1 MAEISLELL
10 IDSAKK
16 EIIYMTCWY
25 WRVKKKHGKNQAAHV
40 PFKNLQKHDDFFP
53 KQIKRKESS
62 FMSLNTMDFN
72 VHVRIVFPVS
82 TYYILFKY
90 R

>member
-25 WRVKKKHGKNQAAHV
+25 WRVKKKHGKNQATHV
-40 PFKNLQKHDDFFP
+40 PFKNLQKHDHFSP
-53 KQIKRKESS
+53 SK
-62 FMSLNTMDFN
+62 
-72 VHVRIVFPVS
+72 
-82 TYYILFKY
+82 
-90 R
+90 

>member
-25 WRVKKKHGKNQAAHV
+25 WRVKKKNMERT
-40 PFKNLQKHDDFFP
+40 
-53 KQIKRKESS
+53 KQHMYLLKTCK
-62 FMSLNTMDFN
+62 NTMIF
-72 VHVRIVFPVS
+72 S
-82 TYYILFKY
+82 TSK
-90 R
+90 

>member
-40 PFKNLQKHDDFFP
+40 PFKNLQKHDHFFP
-53 KQIKRKESS
+53 IQIKRKSQAS
-62 FMSLNTMDFN
+62 CFWI
-72 VHVRIVFPVS
+72 R
-82 TYYILFKY
+82 
-90 R
+90 

>member
-25 WRVKKKHGKNQAAHV
+25 WRVKKKHGKNQATHV

-53 KQIKRKESS
+53 HPNKKEKSS
-62 FMSLNTMDFN
+62 FMSPNTIVYN
-72 VHVRIVFPVS
+72 VHARIGFPVS